1 MLGKV
6 DPTPLKPGMAKLLQV
21 VPIRK
26 SDKAPSVKLSCEG
39 RILGRLEVLGKDGR
53 HKGFGVEDHEG
64 FSVGYPSY
72 DVPVPFVGEDFHQ
85 LVAVV
90 VGMSQKS
97 QLVGMCEAFIGFQ
110 RQPFS
115 NTPSVHDRFTT

>member
-6 DPTPLKPGMAKLLQV
+6 DPTPLKPGMGKLLQV
-21 VPIRK
+21 VPVRK
-26 SDKAPSVKLSCEG
+26 SNKAPSVKLSCEG

-90 VGMSQKS
+90 RWYRS
-97 QLVGMCEAFIGFQ
+97 QLRET
-110 RQPFS
+110 PFS
-115 NTPSVHDRFTT
+115 QSLMTVGSGAHSLLPMEDQP